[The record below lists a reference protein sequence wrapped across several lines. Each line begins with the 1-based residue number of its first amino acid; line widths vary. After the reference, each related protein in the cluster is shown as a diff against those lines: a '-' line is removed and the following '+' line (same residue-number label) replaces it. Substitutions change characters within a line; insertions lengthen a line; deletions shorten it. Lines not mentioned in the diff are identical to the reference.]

1 MEEGKEG
8 EKREERGGK
17 GVICSQGIKGG
28 KERSSSTGVL
38 VDWCKRKRD
47 DSLVDRE
54 GGY

>member
-17 GVICSQGIKGG
+17 GVICSQEIRG
-28 KERSSSTGVL
+28 KERSSSTKVL
-38 VDWCKRKRD
+38 EDWCKRKRD